1 MMALPEVD
9 AVMSVQRANLSDPP
23 LVRPAPDAAPV
34 RASRLPEGMELFAR
48 PLIPLAV
55 VLTLAFL
62 VVLGI
67 SFARS
72 AGLVAA
78 LWGAS
83 AFAVAIWLRGG
94 RGWAFDL
101 SFAGLIAIG
110 IAAGE
115 LMAGNSAE
123 LTVMFTAMQVLEIV
137 TALVL
142 IRRFAPT
149 DPFSTV
155 DGATRFLIAAAV
167 IAPVPAGLS
176 AASYLTLIHGHDF
189 ISTFQTWWFGHALG
203 FATLTPF
210 AMSLTRRRMRLL
222 AHPLRLAEGIGLLAL
237 LVGVVSWVFLQSS
250 LPLSF
255 LVSPLLLLV
264 AVRMRLLGSTLGL
277 MLVGMIAIGLTMY
290 GSGPF
295 TINDSLT
302 RSEQV
307 MMAQLFVVVG
317 CLPTLLVSSVLE
329 ERDALAAAA
338 KIGKR
343 RAELASGA
351 KSRLLA
357 NVAHEIKS
365 PIGGVI
371 SIADLWSSGQLG
383 PVTPTQ
389 TEMAAMLVKTA
400 RQVEA
405 LAHDLLDVARAEAG
419 AVSVQLRPTDAAG
432 LLEDMRRSWAVRP
445 ETRGLV
451 IALTRD
457 PEPVVALADSQRL
470 AQVLDNL
477 ISNAVKYG
485 AAGGRIQ
492 LGAMR
497 LDGLVRLEV
506 RDDGPGLSAEKQAQL
521 FEPFNR
527 LGLER
532 STIEGHGIGLA
543 LAKRLVELQNGRIGV
558 TSAPGQGATFWVELP
573 AA

>member
-1 MMALPEVD
+1 
-9 AVMSVQRANLSDPP
+9 MSVQRASLSDTP
-23 LVRPAPDAAPV
+23 LVRAPLADATPA
-34 RASRLPEGMELFAR
+34 RTRRLPEGMELFSR

-176 AASYLTLIHGHDF
+176 AAGYLTLIHGHDF
-189 ISTFQTWWFGHALG
+189 FSTFQTWWFGHALG

-210 AMSLTRRRMRLL
+210 AMSLTRRRMRLI
-222 AHPLRLAEGIGLLAL
+222 ARPLRLAEGVGLLLL
-237 LVGVVSWVFLQSS
+237 LVAVVSWVFLQSS

-255 LVSPLLLLV
+255 VASPLLLLV
-264 AVRMRLLGSTLGL
+264 AVRMRLLGSTFAL

-290 GSGPF
+290 GYGPF
-295 TINDSLT
+295 TLNDSLT

-307 MMAQLFVVVG
+307 MLAQLFVVLG

-383 PVTPTQ
+383 PVNATQ

-445 ETRGLV
+445 ETRGV
-451 IALTRD
+451 AITLTRD

-492 LGAMR
+492 LSASR
-497 LDGLVRLEV
+497 IDDVVRLEV
-506 RDDGPGLSAEKQAQL
+506 SDDGPGLSPEKQAQL

-543 LAKRLVELQNGRIGV
+543 LAKRLVELQDGRIGV
-558 TSAPGQGATFWVELP
+558 TSAPGAGATFWVELP

>member
-1 MMALPEVD
+1 
-9 AVMSVQRANLSDPP
+9 MSVQRASLSDTP
-23 LVRPAPDAAPV
+23 LVRAPLADATPA
-34 RASRLPEGMELFAR
+34 RTRRLPEGMELFSR

-176 AASYLTLIHGHDF
+176 AAGYLTLIHGHDF
-189 ISTFQTWWFGHALG
+189 FSTFQTWWFGHALG

-210 AMSLTRRRMRLL
+210 AMSLTRRRMRLI
-222 AHPLRLAEGIGLLAL
+222 ARPLRLAEGVGLLLL
-237 LVGVVSWVFLQSS
+237 LVAVVSWVFLQSS

-255 LVSPLLLLV
+255 VASPLLLLV
-264 AVRMRLLGSTLGL
+264 AVRMRLLGSTFAL

-290 GSGPF
+290 GYGPF
-295 TINDSLT
+295 TLNDSLT

-307 MMAQLFVVVG
+307 MLAQLFVVLG

-383 PVTPTQ
+383 PVNATQ

-445 ETRGLV
+445 ETRGVSITL
-451 IALTRD
+451 ARD

-492 LGAMR
+492 LSASR
-497 LDGLVRLEV
+497 IDDIVRLEV
-506 RDDGPGLSAEKQAQL
+506 SDDGPGLSPEKQAQL

-543 LAKRLVELQNGRIGV
+543 LAKRLVELQDGRIGV
-558 TSAPGQGATFWVELP
+558 TSAPGAGATFWVELP

>member
-1 MMALPEVD
+1 
-9 AVMSVQRANLSDPP
+9 MSVQRASLSDTP
-23 LVRPAPDAAPV
+23 LVRAPLADATPA
-34 RASRLPEGMELFAR
+34 RTRRLPEGMELFSR

-176 AASYLTLIHGHDF
+176 AAGYLTLIHGHDF
-189 ISTFQTWWFGHALG
+189 FSTFQTWWFGHALG

-210 AMSLTRRRMRLL
+210 AMSLTRRRMRLI
-222 AHPLRLAEGIGLLAL
+222 ARPLRLAEGVGLLLL
-237 LVGVVSWVFLQSS
+237 LVAVVSWVFLQSS

-255 LVSPLLLLV
+255 VASPLLLLV
-264 AVRMRLLGSTLGL
+264 AVRMRLLGSTFAL

-290 GSGPF
+290 GYGPF
-295 TINDSLT
+295 TLNDSLT

-307 MMAQLFVVVG
+307 MLAQLFVVLG

-383 PVTPTQ
+383 PVNATQ

-445 ETRGLV
+445 ETRGVSITL
-451 IALTRD
+451 ARD

-492 LGAMR
+492 LSASR
-497 LDGLVRLEV
+497 IDDIVRLEV
-506 RDDGPGLSAEKQAQL
+506 SDDGPGLSPEKQAQV

-543 LAKRLVELQNGRIGV
+543 LAKRLVELQDGRIGV
-558 TSAPGQGATFWVELP
+558 TSAPGAGATFWVELP

>member
-1 MMALPEVD
+1 
-9 AVMSVQRANLSDPP
+9 MSVQRASLSDPP
-23 LVRPAPDAAPV
+23 LVLPAPEASPV

-167 IAPVPAGLS
+167 LAPVPAGLS
-176 AASYLTLIHGHDF
+176 AAAYLTLIHGHDF
-189 ISTFQTWWFGHALG
+189 LSAFQTWWFGHALG
-203 FATLTPF
+203 FATLTPL
-210 AMSLTRRRMRLL
+210 AMSLTRRRLRSYRPPLQMVETVLL
-222 AHPLRLAEGIGLLAL
+222 LSGLTAL
-237 LVGVVSWVFLQSS
+237 ITWLFLQSS
-250 LPLSF
+250 LPMTF
-255 LVSPLLLLV
+255 LITPVLLLI
-264 AVRMRLLGSTLGL
+264 AVRLRLLGSTLGL
-277 MLVGMIAIGLTMY
+277 MLVGLIAVGLTMY

-295 TINDSLT
+295 TINAELS

-307 MMAQLFVVVG
+307 MLAQLFVVLG

-338 KIGKR
+338 RIGKR

-371 SIADLWSSGQLG
+371 SIAELWSSGQLG

-389 TEMAAMLVKTA
+389 TEMATMLVKTA

-419 AVSVQLRPTDAAG
+419 AVAVQLRPTDATG
-432 LLEDMRRSWAVRP
+432 LLEDMHRSWTMRP
-445 ETRGLV
+445 EVRGLV
-451 IALTRD
+451 ITLARE

-485 AAGGRIQ
+485 ASGGRIQ
-492 LGAMR
+492 LTASR
-497 LDGLVRLEV
+497 LEDHVRLEV
-506 RDDGPGLSAEKQAQL
+506 KDDGPGLSPEKQAQL

-558 TSAPGQGATFWVELP
+558 TSAPGQGAAFWVELP